1 MIYMII
7 KFDLYIVNYINKT
20 MNHSIFSELPNNII
34 QRIIKEGYA
43 KGIAEYWSREIPEK
57 HKESITK
64 IMINIRA
71 NKKYM
76 CPSEITSKRIN
87 IHNGRRTLL
96 KHIGRDKKPLRVFW
110 HTPIDSIHP

>member
-1 MIYMII
+1 MR
-7 KFDLYIVNYINKT
+7 NKL
-20 MNHSIFSELPNNII
+20 NEEQKKDALNKLP
-34 QRIIKEGYA
+34 G
-43 KGIAEYWSREIPEK
+43 WSLVLN
-57 HKESITK
+57 KESITK